1 MKYFLK
7 TVCASLLIGFSILFF
22 VSRFI
27 EFSYE
32 IWFAV
37 GVGSGLAFFFVITGF
52 IAFFR
57 AFHLKQKLFS
67 IVFVSSIF
75 IRLCLMTLSL
85 ILLIKF
91 SQVHKPVLLISLF
104 GWYFIF
110 QIWELISFN
119 RLTVKEA

>member
-1 MKYFLK
+1 MGSASSFLFRDLLNLVTKYG
-7 TVCASLLIGFSILFF
+7 SLWELDP
-22 VSRFI
+22 V
-27 EFSYE
+27 
-32 IWFAV
+32 WP
-37 GVGSGLAFFFVITGF
+37 FFFVITGF

-75 IRLCLMTLSL
+75 IRLFLMTLSL

-119 RLTVKEA
+119 RLAVKEV